1 MSQDPDTLRQQ
12 ARQALAAKAN
22 ADPRYTMLVLMLTVR
37 LQMQPER
44 VEQEIEAL
52 AALSPAEMH
61 ARHTQHDPRAHA

>member
-12 ARQALAAKAN
+12 ATQALAAKAN
-22 ADPRYTMLVLMLTVR
+22 ADPRYTMLALMLTVR

-44 VEQEIEAL
+44 MEQEIERL

-61 ARHTQHDPRAHA
+61 AQHGTRAHA